1 MDGNGFTMCLWFDTE
16 SEDAARFYLGIFK
29 DGSLGRVSR
38 YSEAGPRPAGTVMTV
53 EFELNGQQFL
63 ALNGGPE
70 HHFNEAISLVV
81 PCADQDEVDYY
92 WDRLGDGGE
101 EIACGWVRDRYGLC
115 WQVVPTVFPEMIT
128 DADPERV
135 RRVTAAM
142 LTMKKLDI
150 AALQRAYDGA

>member
-1 MDGNGFTMCLWFDTE
+1 
-16 SEDAARFYLGIFK
+16 
-29 DGSLGRVSR
+29 
-38 YSEAGPRPAGTVMTV
+38 MTV
-53 EFELNGQQFL
+53 EFELNGQRFL

-70 HHFNEAISLVV
+70 HRFNEAISLVV

-92 WDRLGDGGE
+92 WDRLGDGGA

-115 WQVVPTVFPEMIT
+115 WQVVPAIFLEMMT

-135 RRVTAAM
+135 KRVAAAM
-142 LTMKKLDI
+142 MTMIKFDI

>member
-1 MDGNGFTMCLWFDTE
+1 
-16 SEDAARFYLGIFK
+16 
-29 DGSLGRVSR
+29 
-38 YSEAGPRPAGTVMTV
+38 MTV

-70 HHFNEAISLVV
+70 HRFNEAISLVI

-115 WQVVPTVFPEMIT
+115 WQVVPTMFPEMMA
-128 DADPERV
+128 DADPARAQ
-135 RRVTAAM
+135 RAAEAM
-142 LTMKKLDI
+142 MTMRKLDI
-150 AALQRAYDGA
+150 AALRRAYEGD

>member
-1 MDGNGFTMCLWFDTE
+1 MDGKAFTTCLWFDTE
-16 SEDAARFYLGIFK
+16 GEEAARFYLSVFK
-29 DGSLGRVSR
+29 DGSLGRVTL

-70 HHFNEAISLVV
+70 HRFNEAISLVI

-92 WDRLGDGGE
+92 WERLGDGGE

-115 WQVVPTVFPEMIT
+115 WQVVPTMFPEMMT
-128 DADPERV
+128 DSDPARV
-135 RRVTAAM
+135 KRVMEAM
-142 LTMKKLDI
+142 MTMKKLDI
-150 AALQRAYDGA
+150 AALRRAYEGN